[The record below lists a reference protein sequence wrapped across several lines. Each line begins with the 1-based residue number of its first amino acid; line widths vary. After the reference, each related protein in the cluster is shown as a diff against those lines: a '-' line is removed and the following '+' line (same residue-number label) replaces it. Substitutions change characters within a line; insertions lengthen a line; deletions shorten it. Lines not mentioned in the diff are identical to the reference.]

1 MQLAALDLP
10 PFRIL
15 RIVRGR
21 CMAQLA
27 GEDSLAV
34 AAMRQ
39 HMPSYVDAAKAVK
52 RFAKRVRLAGNDAMA
67 VQALLDEAR
76 GKGMLLYDRGERGQP
91 RRIAICRFVLPI
103 LLFCPT
109 LA

>member
-67 VQALLDEAR
+67 VQALLPIIGTTD
-76 GKGMLLYDRGERGQP
+76 LDDWW
-91 RRIAICRFVLPI
+91 VLHTRTYTQSYTYHTHLNI
-103 LLFCPT
+103 RMSSHG
-109 LA
+109 